1 MLTVAKLKAYGANVE
16 EGVSRCLDSEEFY
29 LELINTV
36 LEDGDP
42 APLKQALLAKDVNAS
57 FEIAHG
63 LKGVYANLS
72 LTPLLTPANELTE
85 ILRAKK
91 LPADNAFIDEI
102 TAQFDALKAL
112 AQ

>member
-42 APLKQALLAKDVNAS
+42 APLKQALLAKDVNAA

-63 LKGVYANLS
+63 LRECTQTCRSRRCS
-72 LTPLLTPANELTE
+72 LP
-85 ILRAKK
+85 RMS
-91 LPADNAFIDEI
+91 
-102 TAQFDALKAL
+102 
-112 AQ
+112 